1 MGQQGPGMLKVG
13 RGSGCARAGRRGPGH
28 PPGGGET
35 WEKSLRRRVNQRRV
49 KKQNKKNK
57 GLGKKENIIGTIET
71 RPVVAW
77 DRAGMRIDC
86 RGQKGNLGDWGNDL
100 KAGLW

>member
-1 MGQQGPGMLKVG
+1 MGQQGPGMLGVG
-13 RGSGCARAGRRGPGH
+13 GSGCAGAGKRGPGH

-35 WEKSLRRRVNQRRV
+35 WAKFLRRRVNQRRV

-86 RGQKGNLGDWGNDL
+86 KGQKGNLGDWGNDL
-100 KAGLW
+100 RAGLW